1 MRIGHLAI
9 LLAVV
14 IPCATT
20 AAHAQWLTYPVPGTP
35 RLKDGKPNLTAPAPR
50 AHGKPDLSGIW
61 EPEGSPRKILANLFP
76 PGVGLLPG
84 GVNGLGEDDPQKY
97 FLNILADFKPG
108 ESPLTPAA
116 AELLRK
122 KLGSTADPT
131 TLCQPPAVPTSDMVP
146 SPFKIIQNAG
156 LTLILYE
163 AEMVFRQIY
172 TDGRKHPVDPQP
184 SFMGYSIGRWEG
196 DWFVVDVMG
205 FNDRSPLDAMGHF
218 HSDAMKVTERFH
230 RRDFGH
236 MDVRI
241 TLDDAKTFTR
251 PVTIEFTDL
260 LLPDTDVF
268 ESFCAEGERDLAH
281 LSAK

>member
-1 MRIGHLAI
+1 MRPA
-9 LLAVV
+9 LLTAVLV
-14 IPCATT
+14 TS
-20 AAHAQWLTYPVPGTP
+20 AHAQWLTYPTPGTP

-61 EPEGSPRKILANLFP
+61 EPEGSPRKILANMFP

-97 FLNILADFKPG
+97 FLNFLADFKF
-108 ESPLTPAA
+108 EEAPLTLAA
-116 AELLRK
+116 RELLK
-122 KLGSTADPT
+122 KNLQSGNKVS
-131 TLCQPPAVPTSDMVP
+131 TLCQPPAVPSNDLVP
-146 SPFKIIQNAG
+146 SPFKIIQNPG
-156 LTLILYE
+156 VTLVLYE
-163 AEMVFRQIY
+163 ADMVFRQIY

-205 FNDRSPLDAMGHF
+205 FNDRSPLDAMGHP

-241 TLDDAKTFTR
+241 TLDDAKTFTK
-251 PVTIEFTDL
+251 PVTVEFTDL

-268 ESFCAEGERDLAH
+268 ESFCSEGEQDLAH
-281 LSAK
+281 LTAK

>member
-1 MRIGHLAI
+1 MRLRHLAI
-9 LLAVV
+9 LLALS
-14 IPCATT
+14 ITCAY
-20 AAHAQWLTYPVPGTP
+20 AQWLTYPAPGTP
-35 RLKDGKPNLTAPAPR
+35 RLKNGKPNLAAPAPR
-50 AHGKPDLSGIW
+50 VHGKPDLSGIW
-61 EPEGSPRKILANLFP
+61 EPESTPRKILANMFP

-97 FLNILADFKPG
+97 FLNVLAEFRPG
-108 ESPLTPAA
+108 EEPLTPAA
-116 AELLRK
+116 AALFRQR
-122 KLGSTADPT
+122 LGSAPKLS
-131 TLCQPPAVPTSDMVP
+131 TLCQPPAVPVSDMVP
-146 SPFKIIQNAG
+146 APFKIVQNQG
-156 LTLILYE
+156 LTLFLYE
-163 AEMVFRQIY
+163 PDMVFRQIY

-184 SFMGYSIGRWEG
+184 SWMGYSIGHWEG
-196 DWFVVDVMG
+196 EWFVVDVTG

-251 PVTIEFTDL
+251 PVTVEFTDV

-268 ESFCAEGERDLAH
+268 ESFCSEGEQDLAH
-281 LSAK
+281 LTAK

>member
-1 MRIGHLAI
+1 MRFGRFAI

-14 IPCATT
+14 ITS
-20 AAHAQWLTYPVPGTP
+20 AHAQWLTYPTPGAP
-35 RLKDGKPNLTAPAPR
+35 RLKDGKPNLSAPAPR
-50 AHGKPDLSGIW
+50 VHGKPDLSGIW

-97 FLNILADFKPG
+97 FLNILADFKF
-108 ESPLTPAA
+108 EEAPLTPAA
-116 AELLRK
+116 RELLRK
-122 KLGSTADPT
+122 NLQGGNKVS
-131 TLCQPPAVPTSDMVP
+131 TLCQPPAVPANDMVP
-146 SPFKIIQNAG
+146 SPFKIIQNPG
-156 LTLILYE
+156 VTLVLYE
-163 AEMVFRQIY
+163 ADMVFRQIY
-172 TDGRKHPVDPQP
+172 TDGRKHPLDPQP
-184 SFMGYSIGRWEG
+184 GFMGYSIGHWEG

-205 FNDRSPLDAMGHF
+205 FNDRSPLDAMGHS

-241 TLDDAKTFTR
+241 TIDDAKTYTR
-251 PVTIEFTDL
+251 PVTVEFTDL

-268 ESFCAEGERDLAH
+268 ESFCSEDERDLAH

>member
-1 MRIGHLAI
+1 MGTARLAI
-9 LLAVV
+9 LIA
-14 IPCATT
+14 CAITS
-20 AAHAQWLTYPVPGTP
+20 AHAQWLVYPTPGTP

-50 AHGKPDLSGIW
+50 VHGKPDLSGIW
-61 EPEGSPRKILANLFP
+61 EPEGSPRKILANMFP

-97 FLNILADFKPG
+97 FLNILADYKF
-108 ESPLTPAA
+108 EEAPLTPAA
-116 AELLRK
+116 RELLHNNLQGGNK
-122 KLGSTADPT
+122 VS
-131 TLCQPPAVPTSDMVP
+131 TLCQPPAVPANDMVP
-146 SPFKIIQNAG
+146 SPFKIIQNPG
-156 LTLILYE
+156 VTLVLYE
-163 AEMVFRQIY
+163 ADMVFRQIY

-184 SFMGYSIGRWEG
+184 SFMGYSIGHWEG

-205 FNDRSPLDAMGHF
+205 FNDRSPLDAMGHS

-241 TLDDAKTFTR
+241 TVDDAKTFTKQ
-251 PVTIEFTDL
+251 VTIEFTDL

-268 ESFCAEGERDLAH
+268 ESFCSEGERDLAH

>member
-1 MRIGHLAI
+1 M
-9 LLAVV
+9 
-14 IPCATT
+14 
-20 AAHAQWLTYPVPGTP
+20 
-35 RLKDGKPNLTAPAPR
+35 
-50 AHGKPDLSGIW
+50 
-61 EPEGSPRKILANLFP
+61 FP

-97 FLNILADFKPG
+97 FLNILADFKFG
-108 ESPLTPAA
+108 EEPLTPAA
-116 AELLRK
+116 AASLQKTLQSGP
-122 KLGSTADPT
+122 KLS
-131 TLCQPPAVPTSDMVP
+131 TLCQPPAVPANDMVP
-146 SPFKIIQNAG
+146 SPFKIIQNPG

-163 AEMVFRQIY
+163 ADMVFRQIY

-184 SFMGYSIGRWEG
+184 SWMGYSVGRWEG

-205 FNDRSPLDAMGHF
+205 FNDRSPLDAMGHS

-241 TLDDAKTFTR
+241 TLDDAKTYTR

-268 ESFCAEGERDLAH
+268 ESFCSEGEQDLAH
-281 LSAK
+281 LQAK